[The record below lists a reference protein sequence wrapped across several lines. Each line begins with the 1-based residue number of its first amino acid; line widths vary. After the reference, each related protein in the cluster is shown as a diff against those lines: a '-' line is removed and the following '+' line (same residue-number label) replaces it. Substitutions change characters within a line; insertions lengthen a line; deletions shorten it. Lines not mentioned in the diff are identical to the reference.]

1 MSENQIV
8 KQLQG
13 IALRL
18 TGDPDQQRDLM
29 QEMFVHLIRIQ
40 TAEPGQALSWYLKSC
55 EFRARNYLKPGPGV
69 DAPRRAGNGLLGDE
83 VSAGGGMSPGNGT
96 RFSAEPV
103 GPIEI
108 QGELITSDVLNL
120 ILPLLSD
127 MRQRVLFLLMRG
139 CGVREAARELGIT
152 HPAVIKHRK
161 KIARIARELLQESEG
176 VGVAVAV
183 RNCAEDN
190 GNGNGNG
197 NGHGNGNGSANG
209 EAHAG

>member
-1 MSENQIV
+1 MTENRIV

-13 IALRL
+13 IASRL
-18 TGDPDQQRDLM
+18 TSDPDQQMDLM
-29 QEMFVHLIRIQ
+29 QEMFVHLIRVQ

-55 EFRARNYLKPGPGV
+55 EFRARNYLKSGPGV
-69 DAPRRAGNGLLGDE
+69 DAPKRGGNGMPGDE
-83 VSAGGGMSPGNGT
+83 VAAPGSMGPGNGT
-96 RFSAEPV
+96 RLSAEPV

-127 MRQRVLFLLMRG
+127 MRQRVLFLLMKG

-152 HPAVIKHRK
+152 HPAVIKHRR

-183 RNCAEDN
+183 RNGAEDN
-190 GNGNGNG
+190 GNGNS
-197 NGHGNGNGSANG
+197 NGNGSANG
-209 EAHAG
+209 EPHAG

>member
-1 MSENQIV
+1 MTENRIV

-13 IALRL
+13 IASRL
-18 TGDPDQQRDLM
+18 TVDPDQQMDLM
-29 QEMFVHLIRIQ
+29 QEMFVHLIRVQ

-55 EFRARNYLKPGPGV
+55 EFRARNYLKSGPVV
-69 DAPRRAGNGLLGDE
+69 DAPRRAGNGMPDDE
-83 VSAGGGMSPGNGT
+83 VTASGRMGPGNDI
-96 RFSAEPV
+96 RLSAEPV

-120 ILPLLSD
+120 ILPLLTD
-127 MRQRVLFLLMRG
+127 MRQRVLFLLMKG

-183 RNCAEDN
+183 RNGAEDN
-190 GNGNGNG
+190 GNGNS
-197 NGHGNGNGSANG
+197 NGNGSANG
-209 EAHAG
+209 EPHAG